1 MPAQLWISIVELG
14 CFAGLMALG
23 YLLVLRGAG
32 IFMFA
37 LGPFAMFNAM
47 MASWLVVRQG
57 WPVPVAVVIGIVVA
71 IASACLTELLIVR
84 PIHVRTGGDE
94 EPSIIA
100 IVAILFAVEQ
110 LAGTLF
116 GRTALPGL
124 SWVSSDVLN
133 ENGVVLTGQTV
144 LLVVVTLLSFLLIW
158 MWLKHTGYGRMLRAV
173 GDNERA
179 ARTLGVPVDRIRLI
193 AFGMAGGLGGL
204 AGALF
209 AAKAGIS
216 FSTGLQWSLA
226 GFLAVIVG
234 GLGSVWAPLFGGLIV
249 ALIQTAAVFYFG
261 HAMLDYATFVLA
273 FIFFALRPKGIFQAK
288 VRI

>member
-1 MPAQLWISIVELG
+1 MPAQLWVSIVELG

-37 LGPFAMFNAM
+37 LGPFAMFSAM
-47 MASWLVVRQG
+47 LASWLVVRQG

-71 IASACLTELLIVR
+71 VVFACLTELLVVR

-100 IVAILFAVEQ
+100 IVAILFAIEQ

-116 GRTALPGL
+116 GRTALPGQ
-124 SWVSSDVLN
+124 SWVKANVVNGD
-133 ENGVVLTGQTV
+133 GVVLTGQTV
-144 LLVVVTLLSFLLIW
+144 VLVVLTLVSFVAVAQ
-158 MWLKHTGYGRMLRAV
+158 WLKRTGYGRMLRAV

-179 ARTLGVPVDRIRLI
+179 ARTLGVPVDRIRLV
-193 AFGMAGGLGGL
+193 AFGLTGFLGGL

-209 AAKAGIS
+209 AAKAGVS
-216 FSTGLQWSLA
+216 FTTGLHWSLA

-234 GLGSVWAPLFGGLIV
+234 GIGSVWAPLLGGLIV
-249 ALIQTAAVFYFG
+249 AAIQTAAVYYFG
-261 HAMLDYATFVLA
+261 HAMLDYATFILA

>member
-1 MPAQLWISIVELG
+1 MPAQLWVSIVELG

-37 LGPFAMFNAM
+37 LGPFAMFSAM
-47 MASWLVVRQG
+47 LASFLVIRNG
-57 WPVPVAVVIGIVVA
+57 WPTPVAIVLGIVVA
-71 IASACLTELLIVR
+71 VVLSGLTELLVVR

-94 EPSIIA
+94 EPSIVA

-116 GRTALPGL
+116 GRTALAGQQWIKPDL
-124 SWVSSDVLN
+124 VRTDN
-133 ENGVVLTGQTV
+133 IVVTGQTG
-144 LLVVVTLLSFLLIW
+144 LLVVMTIAAFVGISL
-158 MWLKHTGYGRMLRAV
+158 WLRRTGYGRMLRAV

-179 ARTLGVPVDRIRLI
+179 ARMLGVPVNRIRLV
-193 AFGMAGGLGGL
+193 AFALAGLLGGL

-209 AAKAGIS
+209 AAKAGVS
-216 FSTGLQWSLA
+216 FTSGLHWSLA

-234 GLGSVWAPLFGGLIV
+234 GLGSVWAPLVGGLVV
-249 ALIQTAAVFYFG
+249 AAIQTAAVYYFG

>member
-1 MPAQLWISIVELG
+1 MPAQLWVSIVELG

-37 LGPFAMFNAM
+37 LGPFAMFSAM
-47 MASWLVVRQG
+47 LASWLVVRLG
-57 WPVPVAVVIGIVVA
+57 WPVPVAVVIGIAVAVVF
-71 IASACLTELLIVR
+71 SCLTELLVVR

-116 GRTALPGL
+116 GRTALPGQ
-124 SWVSSDVLN
+124 SWVKANVIN
-133 ENGVVLTGQTV
+133 GEGVVLTGQTV
-144 LLVVVTLLSFLLIW
+144 MLVVLTLASFVLVSL
-158 MWLKHTGYGRMLRAV
+158 WLKRTGYGRMLRAV

-179 ARTLGVPVDRIRLI
+179 ARTLGVPVDRIRLV
-193 AFGMAGGLGGL
+193 AFGLTGFLGGL

-209 AAKAGIS
+209 AAKAGVS
-216 FSTGLQWSLA
+216 FTSGLNWSLA

-234 GLGSVWAPLFGGLIV
+234 GIGSVWAPLLGGLIV
-249 ALIQTAAVFYFG
+249 AAIQTAAVYYFG

>member
-1 MPAQLWISIVELG
+1 MPAQLWVSIVELG

-37 LGPFAMFNAM
+37 LGPFAMFSSM
-47 MASWLVVRQG
+47 LTSFLVIRNGLPLILAVVAG
-57 WPVPVAVVIGIVVA
+57 IAVAVVLAG
-71 IASACLTELLIVR
+71 LTEMLVVR

-94 EPSIIA
+94 EPSIVA
-100 IVAILFAVEQ
+100 IVAILFAMEQ
-110 LAGTLF
+110 AAGTIF
-116 GRTALPGL
+116 GRTALPGQK
-124 SWVSSDVLN
+124 WVGDDVVKTDNL
-133 ENGVVLTGQTV
+133 VITGQTV
-144 LLVVVTLLSFLLIW
+144 VLVVATVATFWLISQ
-158 MWLKHTGYGRMLRAV
+158 WLRRTGYGRMLRAV

-179 ARTLGVPVDRIRLI
+179 ARTLGVPVNRIRLV
-193 AFGMAGGLGGL
+193 AFAMAGLLGGL

-209 AAKAGIS
+209 AAKAGVS
-216 FSTGLQWSLA
+216 FTSGLQWSLA

-234 GLGSVWAPLFGGLIV
+234 GLGSVWAPLVGGLIV
-249 ALIQTAAVFYFG
+249 AAIQTSAVYFFG

>member
-1 MPAQLWISIVELG
+1 MPAQLWVSIVELG

-23 YLLVLRGAG
+23 YFVVLRGAG

-47 MASWLVVRQG
+47 LASFLVIRSG
-57 WPVPVAVVIGIVVA
+57 WPVPLAVVAGVVVAVVL
-71 IASACLTELLIVR
+71 SCLTELLVVR

-94 EPSIIA
+94 EPSIVA
-100 IVAILFAVEQ
+100 IVAILFAMEQ

-116 GRTALPGL
+116 GRTALAGQRL
-124 SWVSSDVLN
+124 IGSDVLR
-133 ENGVVLTGQTV
+133 GSSVVVTGQTA
-144 LLVVVTLLSFLLIW
+144 LLVVMTVLVFVLISL
-158 MWLKHTGYGRMLRAV
+158 WLRHTGYGRMLRAV

-179 ARTLGVPVDRIRLI
+179 ARTLGVPVNRIRLV
-193 AFGMAGGLGGL
+193 AFGVAGLLGGL
-204 AGALF
+204 AGSLF
-209 AAKAGIS
+209 AAKAGVS
-216 FSTGLQWSLA
+216 FTSGLQWSLA

-234 GLGSVWAPLFGGLIV
+234 GLGSVWAPLVGGLIV
-249 ALIQTAAVFYFG
+249 AAIQTAAVYFFG
-261 HAMLDYATFVLA
+261 HAMLDYATFILA